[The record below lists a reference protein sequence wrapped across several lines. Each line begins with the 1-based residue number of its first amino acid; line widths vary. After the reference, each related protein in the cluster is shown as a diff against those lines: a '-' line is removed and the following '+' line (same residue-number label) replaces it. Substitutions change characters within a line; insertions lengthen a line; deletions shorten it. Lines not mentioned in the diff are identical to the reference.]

1 MAVFPTPNIRTFQ
14 VFPQVPETLQPL
26 LEMSQ
31 NLWWMWHHEAVEL
44 FRRLDRQLWEDVYHN
59 PVKLLGT
66 ISEEKLAEAA
76 KDDGYI
82 AHMERVYKSFKEHLS
97 EVGWYQRTHGEKPKL
112 QVAYFSAEFGIHES
126 LPIYS
131 GGLGVLAGDHLKSS
145 SELALPLIGVG
156 LMYRNGYFQQ
166 YLSGEGWQQEAY

>member
-31 NLWWMWHHEAVEL
+31 NLWWVWHYDAIDL

-66 ISEEKLAEAA
+66 ISEQKLQDAA

-82 AHMERVYKSFKEHLS
+82 AHMERVYEAFKEHL
-97 EVGWYQRTHGEKPKL
+97 
-112 QVAYFSAEFGIHES
+112 
-126 LPIYS
+126 
-131 GGLGVLAGDHLKSS
+131 
-145 SELALPLIGVG
+145 
-156 LMYRNGYFQQ
+156 
-166 YLSGEGWQQEAY
+166 